1 MIKQNLTEIFNQI
14 KNGNA
19 FGEKVTLVGATK
31 FVSVESINEAI
42 SLGLKDI
49 AENRAQEFKDKY
61 PLVSKPVNYHFI
73 GSLQKNKVKYL
84 IGKCHLIHSI
94 DSFELLE
101 EVNRQ
106 ALNKGVIQNV
116 LLEINVGEEEQKHG
130 FSYEEIKGVLEKS
143 TSLLGVKVKG
153 FMAMLPESSDEKYL
167 YDLAVKLRSFYD
179 TFKGEYGF
187 EHLSLGM
194 SGDYLIAI
202 KAGSNMIRV
211 GSKIF
216 GRRY

>member
-130 FSYEEIKGVLEKS
+130 FSYEDIKGVLEKS

-179 TFKGEYGF
+179 TFKGIYGF